1 MGSTYGHLGLPRS
14 SGLTIGQ
21 RRVGG
26 FESYSP
32 DQVVGRAC
40 ALPILNYKRVV
51 VVPTGRIIRLDT

>member
-51 VVPTGRIIRLDT
+51 VVKP